1 MEIRLLAKTGLQ
13 IPAFCL
19 GTASLHH
26 VWSTG
31 ARQRLL
37 ESAVDIGMTHVDTAP
52 YYGDGIAEAA
62 IGRLPEHVRRRV
74 TVSTKFGLYPR
85 LGRTASTAKVLMRRA
100 RSLIHRRSP
109 APVVSF
115 DTRRAAVSLEDS
127 LRSLRRETVD
137 LLFLHEPTAGAIDG
151 HQLLHW
157 LEACR
162 QSGKLRAW
170 GIAGERN
177 DVSEVL
183 ERQPELAPVLQ
194 TRMRRDADR
203 ESPRLQPDILYGC
216 LRDLEPHATNVAVA
230 TRLRS
235 VSETNPRTSVLMSTT
250 RIEHLRAV
258 ELATS

>member
-1 MEIRLLAKTGLQ
+1 MERRLLAETGLQ

-31 ARQRLL
+31 ARQRLI
-37 ESAVDIGMTHVDTAP
+37 EAAVDIGMTHVDTAP

-62 IGRLPEHVRRRV
+62 IGRLPDHVRRRM

-85 LGRTASTAKVLMRRA
+85 LGRTASTARVAFRRA
-100 RSLIHRRSP
+100 RSLILRRP
-109 APVVSF
+109 RAPVVSF
-115 DTRRAAVSLEDS
+115 DTRIAAASLEFS

-137 LLFLHEPTAGAIDG
+137 LLLLHEPTVGSIDG

-157 LEACR
+157 LETCR
-162 QSGKLRAW
+162 KSGKLRAW
-170 GIAGERN
+170 GIAGERRC
-177 DVSEVL
+177 VSEVL
-183 ERQPELAPVLQ
+183 EQRPELAPVLQ
-194 TRMRRDADR
+194 TRMRKDADQ

-216 LRDLEPHATNVAVA
+216 IRDLGPHATNVAVA
-230 TRLRS
+230 ARLRS
-235 VSETNPRTSVLMSTT
+235 VSETHPRTSVLMSTT